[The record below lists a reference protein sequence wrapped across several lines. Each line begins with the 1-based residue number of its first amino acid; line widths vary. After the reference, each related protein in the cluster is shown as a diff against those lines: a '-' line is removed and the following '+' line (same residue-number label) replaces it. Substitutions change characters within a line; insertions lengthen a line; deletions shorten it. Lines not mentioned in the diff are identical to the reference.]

1 MIRQTV
7 LYMDVLT
14 FQRFQI
20 EWKLCFK
27 NTNKAKFCFVFWF
40 KFINDFHEMFNFL
53 LQFFKENNLFILKI
67 KWFNKCMQYCST
79 LLRMVMI
86 WVSGTD
92 PSLFCDILN
101 RWPKVSAI
109 FQSRPEAVRC
119 GPESRPEAVRCCG
132 PESGLIVNFLPYP
145 IGSEPVPDPKKRN
158 LCTVQYTNHY
168 TNFSLI
174 VSVFFLFF

>member
-1 MIRQTV
+1 
-7 LYMDVLT
+7 MDVLT
-14 FQRFQI
+14 FQRFKI

-27 NTNKAKFCFVFWF
+27 NTNKANFCFVFWF

-67 KWFNKCMQYCST
+67 KWFNKCMQKYCST

-101 RWPKVSAI
+101 RWPKVNTI

-119 GPESRPEAVRCCG
+119 GPES
-132 PESGLIVNFLPYP
+132 GLIVIFLPCP
-145 IGSEPVPDPKKRN
+145 IGSEKRN
-158 LCTVQYTNHY
+158 LCTCSTRFILQTFHWLCQFFFYSSK
-168 TNFSLI
+168 SLLGEVI
-174 VSVFFLFF
+174 TFYKG

>member
-1 MIRQTV
+1 
-7 LYMDVLT
+7 MDVLT

-27 NTNKAKFCFVFWF
+27 NTNKANFCFVFWF

-67 KWFNKCMQYCST
+67 KWFNKCMQKYCST

-101 RWPKVSAI
+101 RWPKVNTI

-119 GPESRPEAVRCCG
+119 GPESFC
-132 PESGLIVNFLPYP
+132 
-145 IGSEPVPDPKKRN
+145 PVSSDQNRFRIRKN
-158 LCTVQYTNHY
+158 VTYVQYTNHY

-174 VSVFFLFF
+174 VSVFFYSSKSLLGEVITFYKG